1 MKSSPSVAPCGAHVH
16 VPRARQAPQTVVE
29 PTLGIAAGQAV
40 WRAMF
45 DEVSEGRLL
54 APQLAST
61 LGRLA
66 LLALAFAAAL
76 ALGWF
81 GSTGPGPDAAAAFPL
96 AALAVASVALALLL
110 AQFAFVGHDAGHGA
124 IARRP
129 AVNRALGQFAMTLV
143 TGLAFDEWI
152 ARHRAHHRHCQ
163 DEARDPDMAVDCVV
177 SLTDASRHR
186 KGRIGRWLTRR
197 QAWLVWP
204 AALLFGHSQRLLS
217 QAAVLAHPHRH
228 LLDAAALVAHFA
240 LWFGVPCLL
249 LGVPPA
255 QAVLV
260 YLLPL
265 TLLGPYLAAIFW
277 VNHIGMPLVAR
288 TDAFSFL
295 EHQAVT
301 SRTITAAPIWHW
313 VFGGLNFQ
321 VEHHLFPKVPSRRLA
336 ALQPIV
342 QRHLQSHRVPYH
354 AVSWP
359 TALRAVGTHLRDVA
373 RAA

>member
-1 MKSSPSVAPCGAHVH
+1 MRNTHDGAPRQVA
-16 VPRARQAPQTVVE
+16 Q
-29 PTLGIAAGQAV
+29 PTLTVAAGQAV

-45 DEVSEGRLL
+45 DEVNAGRLF

-61 LGRLA
+61 AFRLA
-66 LLALAFAAAL
+66 LLSIGFAAAL
-76 ALGWF
+76 AFGWA
-81 GSTGPGPDAAAAFPL
+81 GGAARGPDAVAAVPL
-96 AALAVASVALALLL
+96 VAIVIASVALALLI

-124 IARRP
+124 IDRRP
-129 AVNRALGQFAMTLV
+129 AVNRAIGQFAMTLV

-163 DEARDPDMAVDCVV
+163 DEARDPDMAVDFVV
-177 SLTDASRHR
+177 SLTHRSLER

-197 QAWLVWP
+197 QAVLIWP
-204 AALLFGHSQRLLS
+204 VSLLFGHSQRWLS
-217 QAAVLAHPHRH
+217 QAAVLARPRRNR
-228 LLDAAALVAHFA
+228 LDAVALAAHYA
-240 LWFGVPCLL
+240 LWFALPCWALD
-249 LGVPPA
+249 VPPA
-255 QAVLV
+255 QAAVV

-277 VNHIGMPLVAR
+277 VNHIGMPLVEKAQ
-288 TDAFSFL
+288 AFSFL

-301 SRTITAAPIWHW
+301 SRTIIAAPGWNW

-321 VEHHLFPKVPSRRLA
+321 VEHHLFPKLPSRRLA
-336 ALQPIV
+336 AVQPIV

-354 AVSWP
+354 AVRWP
-359 TALRAVGTHLRDVA
+359 AALRAVGAHLHDVA